1 MRFGEFNVRTNNQR
15 LQKYRAGLLKN
26 GLRSVEIW
34 VPDTRQ
40 ENFSDECKRQSL
52 LIRSDSQEAE
62 TLRWLENSSDKV
74 GWQ

>member
-1 MRFGEFNVRTNNQR
+1 MPTKNQR
-15 LQKYRAGLLKN
+15 LQKYRARLLKN
-26 GLRSVEIW
+26 GLRLVEIW

-40 ENFSDECKRQSL
+40 EKFSYECKRQSL
-52 LIRSDSQEAE
+52 LIRSDSQEVA

>member
-1 MRFGEFNVRTNNQR
+1 MRTNIQR
-15 LQKYRAGLLKN
+15 LQKYRARLLKN
-26 GLRSVEIW
+26 GLRPVEIW

-40 ENFSDECKRQSL
+40 ENFSDECKCQSL
-52 LIRSDSQEAE
+52 LIRSDSQEVE